1 MKIFIEDG
9 LQIRNGTGIAQHTLH
24 LYEALSRRDDVQVE
38 LTQFAPQTRSKVK
51 RRLLYLLH
59 IHSPSFFRQS
69 KTYDVM
75 HYTNFVTPMWRPK
88 SVACVVTIHDLSVF
102 LFSDVLPWAA
112 RLYAQFMIRHSLRR
126 ADLVLTDSETVHQ
139 ELQKYFP
146 KHKAPIR
153 VTYSGIDLLPKD
165 TVKPGPYENEEL
177 SGLKNEK
184 FFLLVGTIEKRKNVG
199 MLIDAFLKLRK
210 QRPGEAVKL
219 VLAGRLGFGGDEFQ
233 AIANC
238 SPYGKDIIFT
248 GYIAQ
253 DDRDKLYRNALAF
266 VFPTVYEG
274 FGTPQLECMRWELP
288 IILSDI
294 PVNREISGAY
304 GVYFDLQNVD
314 TLVDCMRRF
323 LDGEVDTERKR
334 SVAAEKLE
342 RFSWDN
348 IAQLHMDAYQ
358 WILKQKYKR

>member
-24 LYEALSRRDDVQVE
+24 LYKALSRRGDAQVE
-38 LTQFAPQTRSKVK
+38 LTRFAPQTRSKVK
-51 RRLLYLLH
+51 RRLLYLLR
-59 IHSPSFFRQS
+59 IHSPSFFKQS

-75 HYTNFVTPMWRPK
+75 HYTNFVIPMWRPK
-88 SVACVVTIHDLSVF
+88 RVACVVTIHDLSAF
-102 LFSDVLPWAA
+102 LFSDTLPWVA

-126 ADLVLTDSETVHQ
+126 ADLVLTVSETVHQ

-146 KHKAPIR
+146 KYKAPIR
-153 VTYSGIDLLPKD
+153 VTYSGIEPLPED
-165 TVKPGPYENEEL
+165 AVKAGAYELEEL

-184 FFLLVGTIEKRKNVG
+184 FFLFVGMIEKRKNVG
-199 MLIDAFLKLRK
+199 VLIDAFLRLRQ

-219 VLAGRLGFGGDEFQ
+219 VLAGRLGFGADEFQ
-233 AIANC
+233 AMANR

-248 GYIAQ
+248 GYISQ
-253 DDRDKLYRNALAF
+253 GDRDKLYRNALAF

-274 FGTPQLECMRWELP
+274 FGTPQLECMRWGLP

-304 GVYFDLQNVD
+304 GVYFDLKNVD

-323 LDGEVDTERKR
+323 LDGEVDIACKR
-334 SVAAEKLE
+334 SIAAEKLE

-358 WILKQKYKR
+358 WILKQKCER